1 LYRRLFHGWVA
12 AVLAFSLIPLSLEWN
27 APYEN
32 KFVRGDYIFHFLI
45 FFLGC
50 LLCALR
56 ARAGESRRPFSQPA
70 VLLACVLVLALLTEA
85 LQLLVPSRT
94 FNWFDVLANY
104 SGIAFGL
111 LMAPLA
117 GEHFFQVPHKAKKRL
132 QGIIHG
138 R

>member
-1 LYRRLFHGWVA
+1 MGSLWRERLYKALFPGWVA
-12 AVLAFSLIPLSLEWN
+12 AVLAFSVIPLSLEWK
-27 APYEN
+27 ALYEN
-32 KFVRGDYIFHFLI
+32 RFVRGDYIFHFLI

-56 ARAGESRRPFSQPA
+56 ARAGESQGPFSRPG
-70 VLLACVLVLALLTEA
+70 VLLGCVLALALLTEA

-104 SGIAFGL
+104 SGTAFGL
-111 LMAPLA
+111 LIASLS
-117 GEHFFQVPHKAKKRL
+117 GEKGLR
-132 QGIIHG
+132 GIIHG